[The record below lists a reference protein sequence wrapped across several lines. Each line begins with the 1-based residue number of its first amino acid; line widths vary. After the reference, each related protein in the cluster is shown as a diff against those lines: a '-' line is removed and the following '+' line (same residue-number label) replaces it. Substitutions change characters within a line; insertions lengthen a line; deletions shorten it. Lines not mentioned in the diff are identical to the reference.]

1 VIWPTQHQPHQPPA
15 APGPW
20 TDQRIEIWVGV
31 MLRTG
36 VMLAAAIVL
45 FGGILYLAH
54 NHGPRPDYSH
64 FAAEPAHLITFSGIL
79 HGVAALNPESIIM
92 LGLLVLIATPVA
104 RVVMCIVGFLFERD
118 RLYTVVSTIVLLI
131 LLYSLFLHK

>member
-1 VIWPTQHQPHQPPA
+1 VNAPA
-15 APGPW
+15 TW
-20 TDQRIEIWVGV
+20 NDQRIETWVGI

-36 VMLAAAIVL
+36 VTLAAAIVL
-45 FGGILYLAH
+45 FGGILYLAQ
-54 NHGPRPDYSH
+54 NHGPRPDYTH
-64 FAAEPAHLITFSGIL
+64 FHAEPAQFTHFSGIL
-79 HGVAALNPESIIM
+79 HGVSTLNPESIIM

-118 RLYTVVSTIVLLI
+118 RLYVAVSTIVLAI